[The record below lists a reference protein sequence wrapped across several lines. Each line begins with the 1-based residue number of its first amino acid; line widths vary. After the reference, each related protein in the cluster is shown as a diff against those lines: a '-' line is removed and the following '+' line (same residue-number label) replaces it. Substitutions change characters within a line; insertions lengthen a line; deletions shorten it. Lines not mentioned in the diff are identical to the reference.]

1 MNDIVDIAWR
11 ITLVYLVIYVINS
24 IFKKNY

>member
-24 IFKKNY
+24 IFKKDY

>member
-11 ITLVYLVIYVINS
+11 ITLVYLVIYIINS
-24 IFKKNY
+24 IFKKDY